1 MGIAVYEND
10 RSIRKDGMA
19 ESFECQVGFPGLQ
32 GSKRKKGPM
41 IARYVADAEGV
52 LEATDTLGAFQ
63 VGQGD
68 LVHGDRVFVFRVI
81 ASKRTLVMPRVA
93 GFSVATGALR
103 IILFMV

>member
-10 RSIRKDGMA
+10 CSIRKNGMA

-32 GSKRKKGPM
+32 GSKRKKRPM

-68 LVHGDRVFVFRVI
+68 LIHGDGIFVFRVI
-81 ASKRTLVMPRVA
+81 SSKRTLVMSRVA
-93 GFSVATGALR
+93 CFGVATGTLR
-103 IILFMV
+103 IVFFMV